1 MICPQCQKQNREQAH
16 YCKWCGSALSNDN
29 TGPLADLVGMDKVK
43 KQLMTLVAR
52 YEEHQRRMKTAGVSQ
67 PFTANIIISGEMGTG
82 KTMLVE
88 VIEKLFSQKGMTKHP
103 ATYILNSEEF
113 DAFRNAKDFD
123 ANLAKAKGGILC
135 IDAVHKL
142 LPNGQDTNT
151 TTLDRIFSGVQ
162 TWKGDPFVIL
172 CGWSVVLDSYLKNNP
187 NIRDRFDM
195 VINLPG
201 YTYEELTEICSRRL
215 MLTYGLGLSEDARQK
230 LLRVVRQ
237 AKRDRLT
244 DANGYYAKNLADTIA
259 LKHNSNATHQT
270 SSFISPDEID
280 GKEYVEKTFEE
291 AIKQM
296 DKYIGVDKI
305 KDNIRNL
312 TTMMQMQSQRDGSE
326 IKCKDHFL
334 FLGNP
339 GTGKTTIARVFADVM
354 AAMGVLKVGQLI
366 EVTRKDLVAS
376 FVGQTAP
383 MVEAAVNKAIGGILF
398 VDEAYTLSQ
407 SENDTFGKEAIDTLL
422 KLMEDRR
429 GEFICIAA
437 GYDHEMNEF
446 LGTNSGLASRFNET
460 IHFDDYTGEQL
471 YDIFQM
477 MMKGNKLTLN
487 PDDEVWTRNY
497 FKKMYLMRGAKFGN
511 ARDVRNVLDKAK
523 KRQAHRL
530 LELQKVDPQ
539 AAMQHNCI
547 ITKIDICDE
556 DEEKS
561 VDQILEELDAFV
573 GMDNIKKQVREL
585 ANKIQI
591 ERMSMAAGVSSA
603 ELTPVHILLTG
614 NPGTGKTTIARKLGE
629 IFKAIGLLPS
639 GKVVEHERRTL
650 ISPYQNESSKLM
662 SKACDDAMGGILFID
677 EAYNLAPPSKGGSGS
692 DDKAGVEAIETL
704 MTRMENDKG
713 KFVLICAGYR
723 KNMDEFLLT
732 NPGLSRRFTNKMHI
746 DDYTPDQLQQ
756 IFMQMAKKKNYTLVP
771 EAIVPLQKC
780 IQLKVDAKDENFGNA
795 GEMVKLFEE
804 TKKRLSS
811 RLMNKVQTG
820 AQLEKEEFTT
830 ILPEDIPYEMPKQV
844 STEESLSKLDE
855 LIGLQGVKDDVRKM
869 ANIIKLEQK
878 RAELLGES
886 GKVVADHYVFAG
898 NPGTGKTTVARI
910 MADIFVSLGLL
921 PTNKLIEVS
930 RDDLVAGYSGQT
942 AINVKR
948 VVRSAIGGVLFIDE
962 AYTLNQGP
970 NDNFGHEAI
979 DTLVKLLLDYK
990 GRMVVIL
997 AGYTGDMKHFL
1008 DTNPGL
1014 ASRFTKKI
1022 QFDDYKP
1029 EELTQI
1035 FMMAANKRKYILPE
1049 DTQQAVSL
1057 QLKYMYDNRDRNF
1070 GNART
1075 ANNFFDAV
1083 RQAMATRLMQAENL
1097 SANDM
1102 STILPEDILKAA
1114 QAM

>member
-29 TGPLADLVGMDKVK
+29 TGPLADLVGMDNVK

-52 YEEHQRRMKTAGVSQ
+52 YEEHQRRMKTTGVSQ

-142 LPNGQDTNT
+142 LPDGQDTNT
-151 TTLDRIFSGVQ
+151 TSLDRIFSGVQ

-172 CGWSVVLDSYLKNNP
+172 CGWSVVLDGYLKNNP
-187 NIRDRFDM
+187 NIRDRFDL

-215 MLTYGLGLSEDARQK
+215 LLTHGLGLSEDARKK

-244 DANGYYAKNLADTIA
+244 DTNGYYAKNLADAIA
-259 LKHNSNATHQT
+259 IKHAGKGPQT
-270 SSFISPDEID
+270 STIITPDEID
-280 GKEYVEKTFEE
+280 GKEYVELSFDE

-312 TTMMQMQSQRDGSE
+312 TTMMKMQAEREGTE
-326 IKCKDHFL
+326 VKCKDHFL

-366 EVTRKDLVAS
+366 EVSRKDLVAPY
-376 FVGQTAP
+376 VGQTAP

-398 VDEAYTLSQ
+398 IDEAYTLSQ
-407 SENDTFGKEAIDTLL
+407 GENDSFGKEAIDTLL

-429 GEFICIAA
+429 GDFICIAA
-437 GYDHEMNEF
+437 GYDQEMNDF

-487 PDDEVWTRNY
+487 PDDETWTRNY

-511 ARDVRNVLDKAK
+511 ARDVRNILDKAK
-523 KRQAHRL
+523 KEQAHRL

-539 AAMQHNCI
+539 AAMQQNCI
-547 ITKIDICDE
+547 ITKDDICSEDE
-556 DEEKS
+556 DKG
-561 VDQILEELDAFV
+561 VDQVLAELDAFV
-573 GMDNIKKQVREL
+573 GMDSIKKQVREL

-591 ERMSMAAGVSSA
+591 ERMSMAAGIGSA
-603 ELTPVHILLTG
+603 ELTPVHIILTG

-629 IFKAIGLLPS
+629 IFKAIGLLPTS
-639 GKVVEHERRTL
+639 KVVERERKTL
-650 ISPYQNESSKLM
+650 VSKFMNESAQLM
-662 SKACDDAMGGILFID
+662 NKACDDAMGGVLFID
-677 EAYNLAPPSKGGSGS
+677 EAYNLAPPSKGGGGS
-692 DDKAGVEAIETL
+692 DDKEGVEAVESL

-713 KFVLICAGYR
+713 KFVVICAGYQ
-723 KNMDEFLLT
+723 KNMDEFLLI

-746 DDYTPDQLQQ
+746 DDYTPDQLEQ
-756 IFMQMAKKKNYTLVP
+756 IFIQMAKKKNYTIVP
-771 EAIVPLQKC
+771 EAILPLQKC
-780 IQLKVDAKDENFGNA
+780 IYQKVDAKDENFGNA

-804 TKKRLSS
+804 TKRRLSS
-811 RLMNKVQTG
+811 RLMQKFQQNGT
-820 AQLEKEEFTT
+820 LDKEEYLT

-844 STEESLSKLDE
+844 STEECLSELDE
-855 LIGLQGVKDDVRKM
+855 LIGLQGVKEEVRKM
-869 ANIIKLEQK
+869 ANIIKLEQM
-878 RAELLGES
+878 RAKVLGE
-886 GKVVADHYVFAG
+886 GAKVVADHYVFAG

-910 MADIFVSLGLL
+910 MANIFLSLGLL

-930 RDDLVAGYSGQT
+930 RDDLVVGFQGQT
-942 AINVKR
+942 APNVKK

-962 AYTLNQGP
+962 AYTLNQGH
-970 NDNFGHEAI
+970 NDDVGHEAI

-997 AGYTGDMKHFL
+997 AGYTGDMKLFL

-1014 ASRFTKKI
+1014 GSRFTKKI
-1022 QFDDYKP
+1022 HFDDYKP
-1029 EELTQI
+1029 DELSQI
-1035 FMMAANKRKYILPE
+1035 FMIAAKKKKYIVPE
-1049 DTQQAVSL
+1049 ETKQAVDMQL
-1057 QLKYMYDNRDRNF
+1057 QFMYDNRDRNF

-1075 ANNFFDAV
+1075 ANNLFEAV
-1083 RQAMATRLMQAENL
+1083 RQAMATRLLQSGDV
-1097 SANDM
+1097 SADEM

-1114 QAM
+1114 EAM